1 MSQYTADVWLG
12 SASGRQKVT
21 VNSNTWN
28 GAREQI
34 CAVYG
39 VDEMDVANLHES
51 RGSSSASASA
61 GDAMGWIILTGI
73 VLGIWAVIQYWYIV
87 VPVAALI
94 LAAVLWNKF
103 VN

>member
-1 MSQYTADVWLG
+1 MIYELYIIPPIGEGQPYVETIEALTAHD
-12 SASGRQKVT
+12 A
-21 VNSNTWN
+21 
-28 GAREQI
+28 
-34 CAVYG
+34 
-39 VDEMDVANLHES
+39 ES
-51 RGSSSASASA
+51 RVQRRNPGCQVRCQKSYEAPRSSSASADV